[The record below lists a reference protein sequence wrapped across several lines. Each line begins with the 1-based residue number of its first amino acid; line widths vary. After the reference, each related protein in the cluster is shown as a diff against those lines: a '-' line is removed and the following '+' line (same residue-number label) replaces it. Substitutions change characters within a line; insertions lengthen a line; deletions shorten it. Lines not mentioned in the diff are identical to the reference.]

1 MAIKSRRGPGRER
14 GQSAVEF
21 ALVLPIL
28 LLLIFGIIEF
38 GRVISGVLT
47 TSHCANELARYA
59 VTGRTEQQVRDYAFD
74 ADNPV
79 CPPIDLEA
87 EGATLDIL
95 IDYPDW
101 PGWPL
106 GDQIVEVTVIVE
118 IPLVVPVI
126 RDLFPGGT
134 FPAQGRARL
143 YMEKSI
149 GSD

>member
-28 LLLIFGIIEF
+28 LLLIFGLLEF
-38 GRVISGVLT
+38 GRVLSGVLT
-47 TSHCANELARYA
+47 TNHCANELARFA
-59 VTGRTEQQVRDYAFD
+59 VVGNDANAVRDYAFD

-95 IDYPDW
+95 IDYPDYM
-101 PGWPL
+101 L
-106 GDQIVEVTVIVE
+106 GEQMVEVIVEVE

-134 FPAQGRARL
+134 FSAQGRAKL
-143 YMEKSI
+143 PMEI
-149 GSD
+149 AVP